1 MSQVAVKDTMN
12 ATLQIGQTLKGKLGS
27 YTLTQQLHKTV
38 WKAT

>member
-1 MSQVAVKDTMN
+1 MSQAAEEDKMN